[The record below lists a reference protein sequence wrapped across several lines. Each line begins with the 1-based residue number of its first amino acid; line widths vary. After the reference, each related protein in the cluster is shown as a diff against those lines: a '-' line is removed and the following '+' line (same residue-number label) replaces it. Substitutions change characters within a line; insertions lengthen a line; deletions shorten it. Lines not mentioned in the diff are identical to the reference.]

1 MKQSNS
7 NSKIKV
13 IIGLSGG
20 VDSSV
25 AAYLLLQQGYNVEA
39 LFMKNWEQDDT
50 DSYCSASE
58 DLKDAESVCDK
69 LKIQLHS
76 INFAQEYWDKVFTY
90 FLEEYKHGRTPN
102 PDILCNKEIK
112 FKCFLEYALNILNAD
127 YIATGHYART
137 NGKQLLKAK
146 DDNKDQ
152 TYFLHALN
160 EQQLSKTIFPLGEIN
175 KNQVRAIARE
185 LGLITHDKKDSTG
198 ICFIGERNF
207 KEFLSRYL
215 PAKPGKIIDEYNNEI
230 GKHDGL
236 MYYTIGQRQG
246 LNLGGIK
253 NHSELPWYV
262 AGKNLEDNTL
272 LVVQGSDHKLL
283 YRNNIELINIHF
295 INQKTLNQFEEKKI
309 LNVSA
314 KARYRQKD
322 EPAVLKIINNKIF
335 IEFNEPQRAITP
347 GQSMVFY
354 QDEVCLGGAI
364 IK

>member
-1 MKQSNS
+1 MSPNNS
-7 NSKIKV
+7 SAKV
-13 IIGLSGG
+13 IVGLSGG

-25 AAYLLLQQGYNVEA
+25 AAYLLQQQGYQVEA

-50 DSYCSASE
+50 ESYCSASD
-58 DLKDAESVCDK
+58 DLKDAQAVCDK
-69 LKIQLHS
+69 LRIKLHT

-90 FLEEYKHGRTPN
+90 FLEEYKNGRTPN

-137 NGKQLLKAK
+137 NGYQLLKAE

-175 KNQVRAIARE
+175 KNQVRTIAKE

-207 KEFLSRYL
+207 KDFLSQYL
-215 PAKPGKIIDEYNNEI
+215 PAKPGKIIDENNNLI
-230 GKHDGL
+230 GQHDGL

-246 LNLGGIK
+246 LNLGGLK
-253 NHSELPWYV
+253 NYSELPWYV
-262 AGKNLEDNTL
+262 AGKNIKDNTL
-272 LVVQGSDHKLL
+272 LVVQGTDHKLL
-283 YRNNIELINIHF
+283 YKNNIELLNHHF
-295 INQKTLNQFEEKKI
+295 INQNIINQFEQGKHLEI
-309 LNVSA
+309 TA
-314 KARYRQKD
+314 KSRYRQKD
-322 EPAVLKIINNKIF
+322 QPAALKLNNNKLL
-335 IEFNEPQRAITP
+335 IEFKEAQRAITP

-354 QDEVCLGGAI
+354 HGDICLGGAI
-364 IK
+364 IQ